1 MVYNDAGSKPAGFLN
16 GSSLRTEISSTT
28 FCPDYVIFSI
38 EEKVSEKSLKKRRE
52 ELGYDLKEIAR
63 ALRIRSDFLR
73 AIEEETFEKLPA
85 EVYTKGYIRGYSKFL
100 KTDPEIVI
108 KAYIE
113 KISPP
118 VIESPIAPAE
128 NTVKEEKPD
137 KRYSVTAIALSAVAA
152 AALLTVLSLFVFAPE
167 GPKMPLPE
175 KTAPT
180 PPTLQPSSQVQEKE
194 NTEKAKTEVAAN
206 PQEEKTAEEHS
217 LEILASDKTWI
228 LVTIDN
234 TETKELL
241 LNKGESAKLSA
252 KDGFSLKIGN
262 AGGIK
267 LIFDGNDMGV
277 QGENGKVIT
286 LNLPDSNNQNL
297 SRQQSN

>member
-1 MVYNDAGSKPAGFLN
+1 VAG
-16 GSSLRTEISSTT
+16 EI
-28 FCPDYVIFSI
+28 
-38 EEKVSEKSLKKRRE
+38 LKKRRE
-52 ELGYDLKEIAR
+52 ELGYDLKQIAH
-63 ALRIRSDFLR
+63 ALRIRTDYLK
-73 AIEEETFEKLPA
+73 AIEEETFEKLPV
-85 EVYTKGYIRGYSKFL
+85 EVYTKGYIREYAKFL
-100 KTDPEIVI
+100 KTDPEIII

-118 VIESPIAPAE
+118 VIEKQPDPITPAE
-128 NTVKEEKPD
+128 NTIKEEKAAP
-137 KRYSVTAIALSAVAA
+137 RYSATAITMSAVAV

-167 GPKMPLPE
+167 GPKTPLPE
-175 KTAPT
+175 KTSPT
-180 PPTLQPSSQVQEKE
+180 PALQPGSQVQEKE
-194 NTEKAKTEVAAN
+194 NTEKTKTETTIN
-206 PQEEKTAEEHS
+206 PQKEKTAKEHS

-228 LVTIDN
+228 FVTIDN

-267 LIFDGNDMGV
+267 LIFDGNDIGV

-286 LNLPDSNNQNL
+286 LNLPSDKNFN
-297 SRQQSN
+297 R

>member
-1 MVYNDAGSKPAGFLN
+1 MPG
-16 GSSLRTEISSTT
+16 EI
-28 FCPDYVIFSI
+28 
-38 EEKVSEKSLKKRRE
+38 LKKKRE
-52 ELGYDLKEIAR
+52 ELGYNLKEIAKT
-63 ALRIRSDFLR
+63 LRIRSDYLK
-73 AIEEETFEKLPA
+73 AIEEGTFEKLPV
-85 EVYTKGYIRGYSKFL
+85 EVYTKGYIREYAKFL

-118 VIESPIAPAE
+118 VIEKQPDPITPAE
-128 NTVKEEKPD
+128 NTVKEEKTD
-137 KRYSVTAIALSAVAA
+137 KRYSATAITLSAVAV

-167 GPKMPLPE
+167 GPKTPLPE

-180 PPTLQPSSQVQEKE
+180 PPALQRGSQVQEKE

-206 PQEEKTAEEHS
+206 PQGEKTAKEHS

-277 QGENGKVIT
+277 PGENGKVIT
-286 LNLPDSNNQNL
+286 LNLPSDKNIN
-297 SRQQSN
+297 

>member
-1 MVYNDAGSKPAGFLN
+1 MPG
-16 GSSLRTEISSTT
+16 EI
-28 FCPDYVIFSI
+28 
-38 EEKVSEKSLKKRRE
+38 LKKKRE
-52 ELGYDLKEIAR
+52 ELGYNLKEIAKT
-63 ALRIRSDFLR
+63 LRIRSDYLK
-73 AIEEETFEKLPA
+73 AIEEGTFEKLPV
-85 EVYTKGYIRGYSKFL
+85 EVYTKGYIREYAKFL

-118 VIESPIAPAE
+118 AIEKQPDPITPAE
-128 NTVKEEKPD
+128 NTVKEEKTD
-137 KRYSVTAIALSAVAA
+137 KRYSATAITLSAVAV

-167 GPKMPLPE
+167 GPKTPLPE

-180 PPTLQPSSQVQEKE
+180 PPTLQPSSPVQEKE
-194 NTEKAKTEVAAN
+194 NTEKAKTEAAAN
-206 PQEEKTAEEHS
+206 PQVEKTAKEHS

-234 TETKELL
+234 TETKEML

-277 QGENGKVIT
+277 PGENGKVIT
-286 LNLPDSNNQNL
+286 LNLPSDKNFN
-297 SRQQSN
+297 R

>member
-1 MVYNDAGSKPAGFLN
+1 MPG
-16 GSSLRTEISSTT
+16 EI
-28 FCPDYVIFSI
+28 
-38 EEKVSEKSLKKRRE
+38 LKKKRE
-52 ELGYDLKEIAR
+52 ELGYNLKEIAKT
-63 ALRIRSDFLR
+63 LKIRSDYLK
-73 AIEEETFEKLPA
+73 AIEEGTFEKLPV
-85 EVYTKGYIRGYSKFL
+85 EVYTKGYIREYAKFL
-100 KTDPEIVI
+100 KTDPEAVI

-118 VIESPIAPAE
+118 VPVIEKQPDTTAPAE
-128 NTVKEEKPD
+128 NIVKEEKTAP
-137 KRYSVTAIALSAVAA
+137 RYSATAITLSAVAV
-152 AALLTVLSLFVFAPE
+152 AALLIALSLLFFAPE
-167 GPKMPLPE
+167 EPKTPLPE

-180 PPTLQPSSQVQEKE
+180 PPALQPGSPVQEKE

-206 PQEEKTAEEHS
+206 PQKEKTAKGHS

-234 TETKELL
+234 TETKEML

-267 LIFDGNDMGV
+267 LIVDGKDMGV
-277 QGENGKVIT
+277 PGENGKVIT
-286 LNLPDSNNQNL
+286 LNLPSDKKFA
-297 SRQQSN
+297 R

>member
-1 MVYNDAGSKPAGFLN
+1 MVPVLEQKVFS
-16 GSSLRTEISSTT
+16 TISYVN
-28 FCPDYVIFSI
+28 YVIFSR
-38 EEKVSEKSLKKRRE
+38 EGKVPGEILKKKRE
-52 ELGYDLKEIAR
+52 ELGYNLKEIAKT
-63 ALRIRSDFLR
+63 LRIRSDYLK
-73 AIEEETFEKLPA
+73 AIEEGTFEKLPV
-85 EVYTKGYIRGYSKFL
+85 EVYTKGYIREYAKFL

-118 VIESPIAPAE
+118 AIEKQPDPITPAE
-128 NTVKEEKPD
+128 NTVKEEKTD
-137 KRYSVTAIALSAVAA
+137 KRYSATAITLSAVAV

-167 GPKMPLPE
+167 GPKTPLPE

-180 PPTLQPSSQVQEKE
+180 PPTLQPSSPVQEKE
-194 NTEKAKTEVAAN
+194 NTEKAKTEAAAN
-206 PQEEKTAEEHS
+206 PQVEKTAKEHS

-234 TETKELL
+234 TKTKELL

-267 LIFDGNDMGV
+267 LIFDGKDMGV
-277 QGENGKVIT
+277 PGENGKVIT
-286 LNLPDSNNQNL
+286 LNLPSDKNFN
-297 SRQQSN
+297 R